1 MDAIKLILD
10 ALSSS
15 MIESMAS
22 SFDFRWWRNHLA
34 SILDGGAII

>member
-1 MDAIKLILD
+1 MDAVKSILD

-15 MIESMAS
+15 MIESTAS